1 MLRKLFKWIFWN
13 DFEGGFVNIDIK
25 SVSTTYLAED
35 DANVRL
41 EITMFDDAVVFDS
54 SIAVTYAELEEI
66 YAAAR
71 RRGNI

>member
-25 SVSTTYLAED
+25 SANTTYLAED

-54 SIAVTYAELEEI
+54 SIAVTYGELEEI